1 MGNCFSYYFNN
12 QKYDDSLT
20 TPLNDED
27 LNNEDIKYEQIDID
41 NINKHINVLEDTT
54 QSSLKN
60 ISLDITFLFKEINN
74 LKINIEKINSVILKH
89 KNNININPHETSI
102 YMDANSDIEKED

>member
-20 TPLNDED
+20 IPLNDED
-27 LNNEDIKYEQIDID
+27 INNDLIDID

-60 ISLDITFLFKEINN
+60 ISLDITFLFKEIEH
-74 LKINIEKINSVILKH
+74 LKINLDKINSLILIH
-89 KNNININPHETSI
+89 RNNININPPEISI
-102 YMDANSDIEKED
+102 YMDASSDIEKDD

>member
-12 QKYDDSLT
+12 KNYDDSLT
-20 TPLNDED
+20 MPLNDED
-27 LNNEDIKYEQIDID
+27 LNNEDIKYESIEIDH
-41 NINKHINVLEDTT
+41 INNHINVLEDTT

-74 LKINIEKINSVILKH
+74 LKVKIEKIDSLILIH
-89 KNNININPHETSI
+89 RNNINIIPHETSI
-102 YMDANSDIEKED
+102 YMDANSEIEKED